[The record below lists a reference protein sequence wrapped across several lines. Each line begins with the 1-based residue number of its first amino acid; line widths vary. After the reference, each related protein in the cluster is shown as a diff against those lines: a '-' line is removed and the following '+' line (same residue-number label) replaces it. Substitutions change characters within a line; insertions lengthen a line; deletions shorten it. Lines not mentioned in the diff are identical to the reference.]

1 MEVACYAK
9 CSMFS
14 NPTKTEDTRHEPNQ
28 HDVIMSGSACVATE
42 DIHVFVF
49 LLFFFSVIIK
59 SSRCGTT
66 GSLHLMKQNAVQQT
80 VSHDKGPEPA
90 VAWSGCLS
98 RSVSQSVLW
107 E

>member
-42 DIHVFVF
+42 DIHCF
-49 LLFFFSVIIK
+49 FFFSDYQKFTVWYNRV
-59 SSRCGTT
+59 SPFNEAERSTT
-66 GSLHLMKQNAVQQT
+66 NCK
-80 VSHDKGPEPA
+80 P
-90 VAWSGCLS
+90 
-98 RSVSQSVLW
+98 
-107 E
+107 